1 MRVVVVENDKEM
13 SREAANLIQERI
25 KEKPNSVLGLATG
38 STPIGTYKELI
49 RYHEQGSVFFSK
61 ATAFNLDEYCGLDGD
76 HAQSYARFMKE
87 NFFQSIDI
95 DSENTFIPKGNAE
108 DKQVE
113 CERYDALI
121 RERGGIDLQLL
132 GIGENGHIGFNEPN
146 DLLSAG
152 THRVELDQGTIEA
165 NSRFFDSYEE
175 VPKSALTM
183 GMGTILKAKEIV
195 LLASG
200 VKKAEAIRGL
210 LSGKIS
216 TKNPASFLQLHPRVT
231 IIIDREIAD
240 AIQLNQDIA

>member
-1 MRVVVVENDKEM
+1 MQVEVVENDEEM
-13 SREAANLIQERI
+13 SRKAANLIQERI
-25 KEKPNSVLGLATG
+25 KETPNLVLGLATG

-49 RYHEQGSVFFSK
+49 RYHEKGSVFFCK

-76 HAQSYARFMKE
+76 HDQSYARFME
-87 NFFQSIDI
+87 LNFFRSIDI
-95 DSENTFIPKGNAE
+95 DLRNTFIPNGNAE
-108 DKQVE
+108 DKHAE

-121 RERGGIDLQLL
+121 REQGGIDLQLL

-146 DLLSAG
+146 ELLSAG
-152 THRVELDQGTIEA
+152 THQVKLDPATIEA
-165 NSRFFDSYEE
+165 NSRFFNDRES

-183 GMGTILKAKEIV
+183 GMGTILKAKEII

-200 VKKAEAIRGL
+200 VKKADAIRGL

-216 TKNPASFLQLHPRVT
+216 TNNPASFLQLHPRVT

-240 AIQLNQDIA
+240 AI

>member
-1 MRVVVVENDKEM
+1 MQVLVVENDKEM
-13 SREAANLIQERI
+13 SREAANIIQERI
-25 KEKPNSVLGLATG
+25 QQAPNMVLGLATG

-49 RYHEQGSVFFSK
+49 RYHASGSVFFRK
-61 ATAFNLDEYCGLDGD
+61 ATVFNLDEYCGLDRD
-76 HAQSYARFMKE
+76 HAQSYARFME
-87 NFFQSIDI
+87 VNFFRSIDI
-95 DSENTFIPKGNAE
+95 GLKNTFIPKGNAE
-108 DKQVE
+108 DKQAE

-121 RERGGIDLQLL
+121 RERGGIDLQVL

-152 THRVELDQGTIEA
+152 THQVNLDQGTIEA
-165 NSRFFDSYEE
+165 NSRFFNDGEA

-200 VKKAEAIRGL
+200 AKKADAIRGL

-216 TKNPASFLQLHPRVT
+216 TDNPASFLQLHSRVT

-240 AIQLNQDIA
+240 AI

>member
-1 MRVVVVENDKEM
+1 MRVLVVENYEEM
-13 SREAANLIQERI
+13 SREAASLFQIRI
-25 KEKPNSVLGLATG
+25 EEKPGLVLGLATG

-49 RYHEQGSVFFSK
+49 NRYQVGKIRFQQASV
-61 ATAFNLDEYCGLDGD
+61 FNLDEYCGLDKN
-76 HAQSYARFMKE
+76 HEQSYARFMEE
-87 NFFQSIDI
+87 NFFRSIDV
-95 DSENTFIPKGNAE
+95 DRKNTFIPNGNAK
-108 DKQVE
+108 DRQAE
-113 CERYDALI
+113 CERYDTLI

-152 THRVELDQGTIEA
+152 THQVELEQGTIEA
-165 NSRFFDSYEE
+165 NSRFFVTREE

-200 VKKAEAIRGL
+200 AKKADAIQGL

-231 IIIDREIAD
+231 VIIDREIAD
-240 AIQLNQDIA
+240 AIKLKQDVA